1 MCPTR
6 RTWKATHF
14 PSEISTTAVRIA
26 NPFCGNLGVL
36 KQRGD
41 LAGAEAA
48 HRAAIAADP
57 QHQSPCIQWAHCNLG
72 NLLLQR
78 DDYAGAARSYAAATN
93 IDPTNAGFKANLKGT
108 LKLLKEHLSGNSIH
122 PKIVTTH
129 LYSL

>member
-1 MCPTR
+1 LPAPRPPT
-6 RTWKATHF
+6 APPSPPTH
-14 PSEISTTAVRIA
+14 SISPVV
-26 NPFCGNLGVL
+26 F
-36 KQRGD
+36 
-41 LAGAEAA
+41 
-48 HRAAIAADP
+48 
-57 QHQSPCIQWAHCNLG
+57 QWAHCNLG

-108 LKLLKEHLSGNSIH
+108 LKLLKEHKSGNSIH